1 MVTRSLC
8 IANVTHKLLRYPLAY
23 SLLVLPTS
31 IARWSEFNHKEVPL
45 AASFFA
51 DFVFSLSGAVNVL
64 LFLTIRPQLLLFS
77 NPEEFVELEAVELS
91 HPTFG
96 SAMSLQST
104 GMRLVNDGGGRAW
117 NPSVGSN
124 SVALSRID
132 SSPRIDDI

>member
-8 IANVTHKLLRYPLAY
+8 IANVTDKLLRYPLAY

-31 IARWSEFNHKEVPL
+31 IARWSEFDHKEVPL

-77 NPEEFVELEAVELS
+77 NPEEFVEPEAVELGHS
-91 HPTFG
+91 TSG
-96 SAMSLQST
+96 SVICLQST
-104 GMRLVNDGGGRAW
+104 GMGLVDDGGGKAW
-117 NPSVGSN
+117 NPSAGSN
-124 SVALSRID
+124 SVAPSRID
-132 SSPRIDDI
+132 SSSKLDDN